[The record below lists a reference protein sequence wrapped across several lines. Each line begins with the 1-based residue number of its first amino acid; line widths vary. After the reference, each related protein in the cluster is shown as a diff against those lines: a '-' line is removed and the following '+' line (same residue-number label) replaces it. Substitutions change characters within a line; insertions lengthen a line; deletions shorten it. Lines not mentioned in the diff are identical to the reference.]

1 MGISMID
8 LHIEDKCFVCPCPR
22 QEMNKLESC
31 PFCGGTKIWIGT
43 IAECEMQDKN
53 HPDYEFNSQHYV
65 VVCDYSEGGCGAST
79 GGSART
85 VEDAIKAWNRR
96 DGRAVSKGEEK
107 WK

>member
-1 MGISMID
+1 MD
-8 LHIEDKCFVCPCPR
+8 
-22 QEMNKLESC
+22 KLEPC

-43 IAECEMQDKN
+43 IAECETQDKN

-85 VEDAIKAWNRR
+85 EEDAIKAWNRR
-96 DGRAVSKGEEK
+96 DGRVISERKKNGSSGD
-107 WK
+107 

>member
-1 MGISMID
+1 
-8 LHIEDKCFVCPCPR
+8 
-22 QEMNKLESC
+22 
-31 PFCGGTKIWIGT
+31 
-43 IAECEMQDKN
+43 MQDKN

-96 DGRAVSKGEEK
+96 A
-107 WK
+107 